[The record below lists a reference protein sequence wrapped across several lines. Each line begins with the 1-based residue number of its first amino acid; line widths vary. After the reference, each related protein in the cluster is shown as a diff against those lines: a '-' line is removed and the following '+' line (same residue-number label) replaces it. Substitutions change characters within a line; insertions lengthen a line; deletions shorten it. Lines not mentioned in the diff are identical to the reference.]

1 MFLCRQAAG
10 ATFGV
15 LLEIAARRESLEL
28 KMLLCRQVAGATNPV
43 GGSYEWWCELASL
56 SSYVDD
62 VLGHG
67 ETLSAIIDAGDVI
80 AHGHEQKKSKPKDT
94 GNDDEL
100 RATLNV
106 FGMHEEKNDE
116 GSLESGDTECHD
128 DIKFSQ
134 VDISDRDR
142 GARQNQ
148 QSENYGGVRARL
160 NDVVLV
166 LAVLILRM
174 VSHALLLPMP
184 VDQIQE
190 WK

>member
-1 MFLCRQAAG
+1 V
-10 ATFGV
+10 ATRWRRCQFGD
-15 LLEIAARRESLEL
+15 LLEITVSSERLEL
-28 KMLLCRQVAGATNPV
+28 EMFLGRQDAGAPIRWMILRV
-43 GGSYEWWCELASL
+43 LVRELASL

-67 ETLSAIIDAGDVI
+67 ETLAAIVDAGDVI
-80 AHGHEQKKSKPKDT
+80 AHGHEEKKCKPKDT
-94 GNDDEL
+94 GNDYEL

-116 GSLESGDTECHD
+116 GSLESGDTECYD
-128 DIKFSQ
+128 DLKFSQ

-184 VDQIQE
+184 VDQIQK